1 MKVLVIGLGNLGRRH
16 VESLASSSIR
26 PNVLGWDKDEG
37 ARKNFEIFSR
47 SLKRRWD
54 NQPATLLTLSSLPP
68 KVDLLVVSTTA
79 EGRMEALRTVLNET
93 QPRFVILEK
102 PLTTTHGDLHGLQK
116 LAQHSWWVNY
126 PRRYSPLHQLG
137 VRLLT
142 AKKMSHCHITVSL
155 PSPSLL
161 SNASHFIDFSQQLFG
176 KEPQAMVF
184 EEEGLRWVDSK
195 RAGFVDV
202 MGTLNVTFGNNQIL
216 TVKSGDEAAHGS
228 LCVISVESDVT
239 NFKITEG
246 ANLFT
251 SGKSSPIRLPGVP
264 LQSSLTGVFLDELA
278 SGKRLSIPSFSEVV
292 GSHSM
297 FLSALDRIPRCGRAG
312 VLFT

>member
-1 MKVLVIGLGNLGRRH
+1 MKVLVVGLGNLGRRH
-16 VESLASSSIR
+16 AESLANSSIR
-26 PNVLGWDKDEG
+26 PEVWGWDKDEG
-37 ARKNFEIFSR
+37 ARNDFELFSK
-47 SLKRRWD
+47 SLQSRWD
-54 NQPATLLTLSSLPP
+54 NKPQTLLTLAALPP
-68 KVDLLVVSTTA
+68 KIDLLVVSTTA
-79 EGRMEALRTVLNET
+79 EGRLDALRKVLNET

-102 PLTTTHGDLHGLQK
+102 PLTTNHMDLNCMKK
-116 LAQHSWWVNY
+116 LTQHSWWVNY
-126 PRRYSPLHQLG
+126 PRRYSPLHQLA
-137 VRLLT
+137 VRHLA
-142 AKKMSHCHITVSL
+142 AKTISHCHITVAL

-161 SNASHFIDFSQQLFG
+161 SNASHFIDFSQQLLG

-195 RAGFVDV
+195 RPGFLDV
-202 MGTLNVTFGNNQIL
+202 MGSLNVTFDKDLSL
-216 TVKSGDEAAHGS
+216 TIKSGDEAAHES
-228 LCVISVESDVT
+228 LCVISVESDVM

-251 SGKSSPIRLPGVP
+251 SGRSSPIRLPGVP

-297 FLSALDRIPRCGRAG
+297 FLSALERMPRCGRAE